1 MLKRL
6 YLRFREPKVFL
17 IALCVFV
24 VSSLLLH
31 FFRGYDADFGRT
43 NLTLSVEASIASA
56 VLTVAAE
63 ETIELLKRI
72 LTVVEQVHAIAVT
85 LKELDADQRK
95 ILKGVLL
102 IAEAQREVLTDH
114 ATILR
119 TMQENDRA
127 ILELLKGKQ

>member
-6 YLRFREPKVFL
+6 YLRFREPKIFL

-63 ETIELLKRI
+63 ETLYLLREILGVVKLVYELVKLVKEQG
-72 LTVVEQVHAIAVT
+72 LTTE
-85 LKELDADQRK
+85 K

-102 IAEAQREVLTDH
+102 IAEAQREVLIDH

-119 TMQENDRA
+119 TMQESDRA
-127 ILELLKGKQ
+127 ILELLKEKK

>member
-6 YLRFREPKVFL
+6 YLRFRQPKVFL
-17 IALCVFV
+17 IALMVFIV
-24 VSSLLLH
+24 TSTILH
-31 FFRGYDADFGRT
+31 FVRGYDSDWGTT

-63 ETIELLKRI
+63 ESIYLLREILKIVTLVHSIVTLLKEQG
-72 LTVVEQVHAIAVT
+72 LTVE
-85 LKELDADQRK
+85 K

-102 IAEAQREVLTDH
+102 IAEAQREVLMDH

-119 TMQENDRA
+119 TMQENDRM
-127 ILELLKGKQ
+127 ILELLKEKK

>member
-6 YLRFREPKVFL
+6 YLRFRQPKVFL
-17 IALCVFV
+17 IALMVFIIT
-24 VSSLLLH
+24 SLILH
-31 FFRGYDADFGRT
+31 FVRGYDSDFGST

-63 ETIELLKRI
+63 ETLYLLREI
-72 LTVVEQVHAIAVT
+72 LAIVKTVYQLVVLV
-85 LKELDADQRK
+85 KEMGVDIHK

-114 ATILR
+114 STILR
-119 TMQENDRA
+119 TMRENDQL
-127 ILELLKGKQ
+127 IIELLKEKQ